1 MSERLLVSLLAA
13 ILRYLAGDQQRWLAF
28 YRQVRKLML
37 AENAQNAREGVLA
50 IAKELE
56 GCYNGEEIN

>member
-28 YRQVRKLML
+28 YRQMRKLML

-56 GCYNGEEIN
+56 SCYNDVEVN